1 MVGTL
6 RAQAA
11 AHRSMKQ
18 FARHVRA
25 GILTTS
31 MPSAAKTSSNVAVYV
46 VADTFTARRHFDRSK
61 CRRPAVGGFRRGWL
75 PRDRYFSGRD
85 HCPNT

>member
-1 MVGTL
+1 MHS
-6 RAQAA
+6 AQAA

-46 VADTFTARRHFDRSK
+46 VGDTFTARWRHFDRPMSRAS
-61 CRRPAVGGFRRGWL
+61 CRRLSPTLVTAGPL
-75 PRDRYFSGRD
+75 LL
-85 HCPNT
+85 